1 MHSLPPLI
9 LEPRPSRLLLASG
22 SGAYLLAG
30 VAVIVSILPLWIKA
44 GLIVV
49 IALALGRFVWRYGW
63 RRGRG
68 FIARLERLDGGW
80 RLEMGDGALHRASL
94 TGGYAH
100 PGLVILNFRLASGRR
115 RSLALLPDAADPDTL
130 RRLRVWLRIR
140 RDEDEPDRL

>member
-30 VAVIVSILPLWIKA
+30 VAVIVSSLPLWIKA

-49 IALALGRFVWRYGW
+49 IALALGRFVWQYGN

-80 RLEMGDGALHRASL
+80 RLEMGDGALHRL
-94 TGGYAH
+94 D
-100 PGLVILNFRLASGRR
+100 SGRR
-115 RSLALLPDAADPDTL
+115 AGHEGVGRAAARSRV
-130 RRLRVWLRIR
+130 RRPKRCKASRG
-140 RDEDEPDRL
+140 